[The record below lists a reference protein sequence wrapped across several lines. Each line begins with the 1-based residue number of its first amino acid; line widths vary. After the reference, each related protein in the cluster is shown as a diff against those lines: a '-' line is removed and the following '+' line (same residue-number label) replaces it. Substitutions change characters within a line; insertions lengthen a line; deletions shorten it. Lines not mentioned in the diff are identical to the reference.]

1 MLGGLMIAVAI
12 VTAFRFNQR
21 DLGVIGALTGTGTDG
36 NLGDAAQY
44 IRYVEAIRGN
54 VDSLPPAPFRYR
66 PLTPVLAAPLP
77 FDAMTSLNVVNV
89 LALMVGSLSMWALL
103 RGFGTSER
111 MATFGGLLLVISFP
125 TFYYGSIGYVD
136 PLAISLM
143 TAVLAAV
150 VAERHVAVVGLMAA
164 AALTRESTVVIVVVA
179 IVWLWATGYPRRQAT
194 AWGLAWA
201 LVFLVCVSAVRLAL
215 HGSGTN
221 LWQPSLDTLS
231 NNIRRPRTWLSAALT
246 LGVPVGLAIVYRKPL
261 RLVDRPHRLVI
272 ACGSLLCFA
281 LFGYSL
287 MAAYADGR
295 FLWPIYVFS
304 VPAAVLAIQAA
315 NVAGKSDSSPLND

>member
-1 MLGGLMIAVAI
+1 
-12 VTAFRFNQR
+12 
-21 DLGVIGALTGTGTDG
+21 
-36 NLGDAAQY
+36 
-44 IRYVEAIRGN
+44 
-54 VDSLPPAPFRYR
+54 
-66 PLTPVLAAPLP
+66 
-77 FDAMTSLNVVNV
+77 
-89 LALMVGSLSMWALL
+89 
-103 RGFGTSER
+103 
-111 MATFGGLLLVISFP
+111 
-125 TFYYGSIGYVD
+125 
-136 PLAISLM
+136 
-143 TAVLAAV
+143 
-150 VAERHVAVVGLMAA
+150 MAA

-261 RLVDRPHRLVI
+261 RRVDRPHRLVI